1 MDTLAKRIL
10 YERQVELEERMSSR
24 GISRYRKNLE
34 QSLPSNNS
42 SGISLM
48 KKTVGV
54 VEQGIIDYLKDTLQ
68 GNAGRGNRAT
78 NAKLLNM
85 VAPDV
90 SAYLALKTTIDHMS
104 LNPALTATA
113 MRIAGFL
120 EDEFKFDLFKK
131 QEPKLYGAV
140 KHQVSKRTSNRH
152 YMRYNLIHTMNKHA
166 LITYEPWSRTE
177 KLHVGCKLLD
187 IIVRTTGLIEKGKIG
202 QGRRSKLIIQPTKGA
217 LDWVTEVNRNGESL
231 SPAYAPCIIPPK
243 EWTSVYSGGYWSEH
257 IRPLP
262 LVKTTNRCILEE
274 FDNHDM
280 PLEYKAINA
289 LQNTGWRINTPIVTV
304 VEQIWDRGGSW
315 AGLPSRDSLPIPTC
329 PLPKDLAK
337 EDMSVMQAEQFK
349 MWKRRASV
357 VYNKNAKMASKR
369 LSLIRTLQ
377 MAKEY
382 KEELY
387 FPYQN
392 DYRARKYAVS
402 SFLNPQG
409 TDYSKALIHFSK
421 GKPIATE
428 QAFHWLC
435 VQGAN
440 TFGND
445 KVTFDQ
451 RQLWVEE
458 NEEAILKSATDP
470 LGYPWWAEAGDPFQF
485 LAFCYEYA
493 GFKREGWGY
502 ISHLPI
508 ALDGRNNGL
517 QHLSALGLDAVGG
530 KATCLVPSDTPED
543 IYQMVYEKLW
553 AKVED
558 DADNPMA
565 QMWLAFGA
573 SRKTVKRPIMVIP
586 YGGSRFSCSEYIQD
600 YINEQIDEGQ
610 EDVFGDEQFKA
621 VLYLSNLLWDAANQ
635 AVPAARKIMSYLQEV
650 GKVLSKENLPVIWK
664 TPTDFWVHQMYP
676 DTVARRI
683 TTHIDGVLIK
693 PQLRIDNFKAID
705 KRRAINGVS
714 PNFVHSMDAS
724 AMTLTICKA
733 VDEGISSFAMI
744 HDSYGV
750 HASDTELMGRL
761 IRESF
766 VEIYRTDRL
775 TEFANHAREVLGDAV
790 PHPPE
795 KGTLDIEQVLE
806 SKYFFA

>member
-1 MDTLAKRIL
+1 MDTLAKRVL
-10 YERQVELEERMSSR
+10 YDRQVELEERMSSR
-24 GISRYRKNLE
+24 GIIRYRKNLE
-34 QSLPSNNS
+34 QSLPSNNL

-48 KKTVGV
+48 KKTVGE
-54 VEQGIIDYLKDTLQ
+54 VEQGIIEYLEDTFL
-68 GNAGRGNRAT
+68 GNAGRGNSIKSAR
-78 NAKLLNM
+78 LLNM
-85 VAPDV
+85 VSPDV

-113 MRIAGFL
+113 MRIAGFI

-131 QEPKLYGAV
+131 QEPRLYGAV
-140 KHQVSKRTSNRH
+140 KVQVSKRTSNRH

-166 LITYEPWSRTE
+166 LLTYEPWSRSE
-177 KLHVGCKLLD
+177 KLHLGCKLLD

-217 LDWVTEVNRNGESL
+217 LEWVTEVNRNGESL
-231 SPAYAPCIIPPK
+231 SPSYAPCIIPPK

-274 FDNHDM
+274 FDNHEM

-289 LQNTGWRINTPIVTV
+289 LQNTAWRVNTAVLSV
-304 VEQIWDRGGSW
+304 VEQLWDRGGSW
-315 AGLPSRDSLPIPTC
+315 AGLPSRESLPIPTC

-337 EDMSVMQAEQFK
+337 ADMSVIQAEQFK

-369 LSLIRTLQ
+369 LTLIRTIQ

-382 KEELY
+382 KDEL
-387 FPYQN
+387 FFVYQN
-392 DYRARKYAVS
+392 DFRSRKYAVS

-409 TDYSKALIHFSK
+409 TDYTKALLHFAK
-421 GKPIATE
+421 GKPIDSE
-428 QAFHWLC
+428 RAFHWLC
-435 VQGAN
+435 IQGAN

-445 KVTFDQ
+445 KVAFDQ
-451 RQLWVEE
+451 RQRWVEE
-458 NEEAILKSATDP
+458 HEEFILKVALDP
-470 LGYPWWAEAGDPFQF
+470 LGYSWWCDASDPFQF
-485 LAFCYEYA
+485 LAFCFEYA
-493 GFKREGWGY
+493 GFKRDGWGFV
-502 ISHLPI
+502 SHLPI

-517 QHLSALGLDAVGG
+517 QHLSALGLDEVGG

-543 IYQMVYEKLW
+543 MYQMVYEKLW
-553 AKVED
+553 EKVEA

-565 QMWLAFGA
+565 QLWLAFGA

-600 YINEQIDEGQ
+600 YINEMIDAGH
-610 EDVFGDEQFKA
+610 EDVFGDDQFKG
-621 VLYLSNLLWDAANQ
+621 VLYLSNLLWDAANE
-635 AVPAARKIMSYLQEV
+635 AVPAARKIMAYLQAV
-650 GKVLSKENLPVIWK
+650 GKSLSAENLPVIWM
-664 TPTDFWVHQMYP
+664 TPTGFWIHQMYP

-705 KRRAINGVS
+705 KRRAVNGIA
-714 PNFVHSMDAS
+714 PNFVHGNDAS
-724 AMTLTICKA
+724 AMTLTICKG
-733 VDEGISSFAMI
+733 VDNGIDSFAMI
-744 HDSYGV
+744 HDSYGT
-750 HASDTELMGRL
+750 HACDTDKLGSL
-761 IRESF
+761 LREAF
-766 VEIYRTDRL
+766 VEIYRVDRL
-775 TEFANHAREVLGDAV
+775 EEFASHAREVLGDDT
-790 PHPPE
+790 PSPPP
-795 KGTLDIEQVLE
+795 KGNLDIEQVLE